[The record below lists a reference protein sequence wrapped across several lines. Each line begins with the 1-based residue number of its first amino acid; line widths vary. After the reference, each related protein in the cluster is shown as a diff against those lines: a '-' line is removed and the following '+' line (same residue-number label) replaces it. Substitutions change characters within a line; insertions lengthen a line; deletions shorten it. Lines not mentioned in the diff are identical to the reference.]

1 MEAPVEPRRR
11 PWRLAAWLAF
21 VVLVA
26 VVGYVS
32 RVLGSEPPDD
42 ILYRY
47 STAVGLVIQ
56 SLLFVGIL
64 LLIAIGLPKQPLF
77 GLRRPLSWRRA
88 LGLVAGALGLV
99 LVMNAA
105 LSPFLD
111 AGEEQGLL
119 PDEWEPDRTAAYVVV
134 GLAIVFVGP
143 VAEELMF
150 RGMGFA
156 LLEPYGKWLAIL
168 ATGVLFGALHG
179 LLIAFPI
186 LAAFGVLLGWIRW
199 RTGSVYPS
207 ILLHVVFNGIG
218 ILTVPFVA

>member
-1 MEAPVEPRRR
+1 MEPPVELRRR

-21 VVLVA
+21 VLLVA
-26 VVGYVS
+26 AVGYVS
-32 RVLGSEPPDD
+32 RLLGSEPADD

-64 LLIAIGLPKQPLF
+64 LLIAIGLPKRPLF
-77 GLRRPLSWRRA
+77 GLRRPRSWPRA
-88 LGLVAGALGLV
+88 LGLAAAALGSILV
-99 LVMNAA
+99 VSSV
-105 LSPFLD
+105 LSQFLD

-119 PDEWEPDRTAAYVVV
+119 PEDWDPDRTVPYVVV
-134 GLAIVFVGP
+134 GLTIVFVGP

-150 RGMGFA
+150 RGIGFA
-156 LLEPYGKWLAIL
+156 LLEPYGKWVAIL
-168 ATGVLFGALHG
+168 TTGILFGALHG

-199 RTGSVYPS
+199 RTGSIYPA